1 MPFMQVISLFVFVPL
16 LGTVECASI
25 QRQAQLLRT
34 EPAEMKVEA
43 SGAVV
48 EGNGAV
54 EAGASNGTV
63 DVVTAL
69 LAAHDRQSVADV
81 GDSQIKAEKVT
92 AVLVGHDASSLV
104 DAKPSERTVE
114 KLPAVAAGYNMS
126 SLVDAGALQDTVE
139 KFTVFTGTLYA
150 WDHAFASAN
159 FMEQAACDVAV
170 GRLRDSAVSGRK
182 NQILHMLPQIS
193 DDKVLLRKLRLS
205 ALSFLATQDPDATE
219 LWIWIDRMA
228 MTLLTKDSWKEFI
241 EPVLRLDDVSRR
253 VKVKVLHPDRLLN
266 ELEAISD
273 ADRQVVRDYYK
284 QSSLSKKT
292 DLARIMLL
300 STYGGTYVDTDAIFL
315 QDLSPVITM
324 GVSWVHHEKNGDL
337 SNSIMNVAHG
347 SDFTQALLRTVSQSG
362 ELDYDFHQFGRRLL
376 TSVWDASRH
385 KIMQGKDAKPVFH
398 VLPACFFEGGV
409 NPDEFF
415 TRPATKDSLSFFF
428 TTKPSAFI
436 YHWHNHWADN
446 FLKGSVAS
454 CLEQNLLHRLSLQGD
469 SANDAECS
477 S

>member
-16 LGTVECASI
+16 LGTVECASME
-25 QRQAQLLRT
+25 RQAQLLRT

-54 EAGASNGTV
+54 EAGASKGTV

-69 LAAHDRQSVADV
+69 LAAHDRRSVADV
-81 GDSQIKAEKVT
+81 GDSQIKAEKIT
-92 AVLVGHDASSLV
+92 
-104 DAKPSERTVE
+104 SERTVE
-114 KLPAVAAGYNMS
+114 KLPAVAAGYKMS

-241 EPVLRLDDVSRR
+241 EPVLRRDDVSRR
-253 VKVKVLHPDRLLN
+253 VKVKVLHPDHLLN

-284 QSSLSKKT
+284 HSSPSKKT

-300 STYGGTYVDTDAIFL
+300 SAYGGTYVDTDAIFL
-315 QDLSPVITM
+315 QDLSPVTTM

-347 SDFTQALLRTVSQSG
+347 SNFTQALLRTVSQSG
-362 ELDYDFHQFGRRLL
+362 KLDYDFHQFGRRLL
-376 TSVWDASRH
+376 TSVWDSSRH

-415 TRPATKDSLSFFF
+415 TRPATKDSLSYFF

-469 SANDAECS
+469 SANDSECS